1 MRAGAVRCGAADGV
15 GMAGAPKAHTK
26 APMHETKKR
35 KTPPNTP
42 KNQKKSQKQR
52 VRAHSPPCT
61 SVKFDSCANV
71 FLYPSGTYATPWCA
85 SVESA
90 AMAVDSCPPPRDEV
104 ETKRPADLPWRAPVA
119 QSWPVASQKVCGAAR
134 CLALTWG
141 IDREKQREGG
151 GAHLPLGGE
160 VPEAGGDAEEEGVE
174 LGEVGGCED
183 GVGGLGGCV
192 ELLEDV
198 LGEGLC
204 DPRIGDGEG

>member
-1 MRAGAVRCGAADGV
+1 M
-15 GMAGAPKAHTK
+15 
-26 APMHETKKR
+26 
-35 KTPPNTP
+35 
-42 KNQKKSQKQR
+42 
-52 VRAHSPPCT
+52 
-61 SVKFDSCANV
+61 
-71 FLYPSGTYATPWCA
+71 YPSGTYATPWCA

-119 QSWPVASQKVCGAAR
+119 QSWPVASQKVFGAAR
-134 CLALTWG
+134 RSVLVWC
-141 IDREKQREGG
+141 IDREKERVKGDKGREGG
-151 GAHLPLGGE
+151 RKEGAHLPLGGE
-160 VPEAGGDAEEEGVE
+160 VSEAGGDAEEEGVE